1 LSTELSG
8 VSLREVERENQRRL
22 KKKTA
27 NTKEKT
33 ANSFLERLA
42 R

>member
-1 LSTELSG
+1 VSFRKVETEK
-8 VSLREVERENQRRL
+8 QRRL

-33 ANSFLERLA
+33 ANSFLERIA